1 MLNRTKQQDTTLLQ
15 PPSLVLSLP
24 SGTTVTTDRNHTVIW
39 QQPDKNSRMHTM
51 KTIIL
56 STFSSHFIASKI
68 ESLL

>member
-39 QQPDKNSRMHTM
+39 QQPDKNSRMHTR
-51 KTIIL
+51 KPSDYLSFLHIL
-56 STFSSHFIASKI
+56 SPPR
-68 ESLL
+68 